1 MVFLCDCLVVLRLLG
16 LCKIVT
22 VVLCLVANVLLSSR
36 VFWKVTVVTRVDS
49 SALAGDC
56 LRSVFLF
63 IH

>member
-1 MVFLCDCLVVLRLLG
+1 MVFLCDCLVVLWLLG

-22 VVLCLVANVLLSSR
+22 VVLCLVAKALLR
-36 VFWKVTVVTRVDS
+36 VFWKVTVVTRVVS

-56 LRSVFLF
+56 VMSVFLF